1 MGNDSEETMI
11 TAEEKQSSEW
21 PCSPQEIVEM
31 LCKGSLP
38 EIYNTV
44 LYTVHEK
51 YVTNKY
57 GHAKTESSQLSTKI
71 RSTAC
76 DWQTLLK
83 EKNAKYFLTGLKVRR
98 LTVRKEVVQML
109 NKLN

>member
-1 MGNDSEETMI
+1 MI
-11 TAEEKQSSEW
+11 TAEENQSSEW
-21 PCSPQEIVEM
+21 PYSPQEIVEM
-31 LCKGSLP
+31 LYKGSLS

-71 RSTAC
+71 WSMAC
-76 DWQTLLK
+76 DWRTLLK
-83 EKNAKYFLTGLKVRR
+83 K
-98 LTVRKEVVQML
+98 RKKCKAFPYWTESS
-109 NKLN
+109 